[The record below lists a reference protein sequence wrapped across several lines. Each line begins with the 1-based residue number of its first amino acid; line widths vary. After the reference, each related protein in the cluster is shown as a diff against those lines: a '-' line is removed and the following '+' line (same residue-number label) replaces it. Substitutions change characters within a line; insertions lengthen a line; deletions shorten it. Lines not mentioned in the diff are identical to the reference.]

1 MVLFLLL
8 IVIMPYIKH
17 PLWDHQIGAGMT
29 VNKAIGGACLLY
41 ALVYLSRR
49 RGGVPKFFQTTQSV
63 LMLMFIG
70 LAALSFFTKGQ
81 AIGYIN
87 PMFMYASTLLLFFLT
102 FIVVDSFKRLYW
114 SLMAAIGGVGF
125 ASLYMIREWQK
136 GITQWGGNFR
146 PGWIVG
152 DSNYF
157 TVAALVTLPLAFE
170 LMMISK
176 VRWQRIYSL
185 GCLCLTMLAIM
196 LGASRG
202 GFLGIVV
209 GLGYLVFRSEKRT
222 RNIAVISVVIVPF
235 LLFAPN
241 SPVRRFLH
249 PVPGDTASI
258 QKHIVGW
265 KAGLNMIAHNPLT
278 GVGLGNYKLKV
289 AQYDTTGTV
298 RLEPH
303 IAHNAYLEIAA
314 EMGIPAL
321 GLYVIFMLSTFF
333 SLDRTRRRSLRADTP
348 DLAAIAIGMQ
358 AALLGVWVAIFFV
371 SAEYTKLFWFLL
383 VLTMVIPPLV
393 PRRRKPPTETPREQQ
408 QPELEPQGFQI
419 GEALVELR

>member
-1 MVLFLLL
+1 M
-8 IVIMPYIKH
+8 
-17 PLWDHQIGAGMT
+17 
-29 VNKAIGGACLLY
+29 
-41 ALVYLSRR
+41 
-49 RGGVPKFFQTTQSV
+49 
-63 LMLMFIG
+63 
-70 LAALSFFTKGQ
+70 
-81 AIGYIN
+81 
-87 PMFMYASTLLLFFLT
+87 
-102 FIVVDSFKRLYW
+102 
-114 SLMAAIGGVGF
+114 
-125 ASLYMIREWQK
+125 
-136 GITQWGGNFR
+136 
-146 PGWIVG
+146 
-152 DSNYF
+152 
-157 TVAALVTLPLAFE
+157 AALVTLPLAFE

-176 VRWQRIYSL
+176 ERWQRIYSL

-209 GLGYLVFRSEKRT
+209 GLGYLVFRSENRA

-249 PVPGDTASI
+249 PVVGDTASI

-321 GLYVIFMLSTFF
+321 GLYVIFMLSAFF
-333 SLDRTRRRSLRADTP
+333 SLDRT
-348 DLAAIAIGMQ
+348 Q
-358 AALLGVWVAIFFV
+358 KALLEERCAQLGGDRHRNAGGP
-371 SAEYTKLFWFLL
+371 TRRMGGNFLRQCGIHQA
-383 VLTMVIPPLV
+383 VLV
-393 PRRRKPPTETPREQQ
+393 PPGPYHGDTAVGAAP
-408 QPELEPQGFQI
+408 
-419 GEALVELR
+419 A

>member
-8 IVIMPYIKH
+8 IVIMPYMKH
-17 PLWDHQIGAGMT
+17 PLWDHQIGAGLT

-49 RGGVPKFFQTTQSV
+49 RGGVPRFFQTPQSV
-63 LMLMFIG
+63 VMVMFIG

-114 SLMAAIGGVGF
+114 CLMAAAGGIGF

-170 LMMISK
+170 LMMISEK
-176 VRWQRIYSL
+176 RVQRIFAL

-209 GLGYLVFRSEKRT
+209 GLGYLVFRSERRA
-222 RNIAVISVVIVPF
+222 RNLRIISIVIIPF
-235 LLFAPN
+235 LVFAPN
-241 SPVRRFLH
+241 SPVRRMLH

-258 QKHIVGW
+258 QKHLIGW
-265 KAGLNMIAHNPLT
+265 KAGVNMVLHNPLT
-278 GVGLGNYKLKV
+278 GVGLGNYKLRV
-289 AQYDTTGTV
+289 AEYDTTGTV

-314 EMGIPAL
+314 EMGIP
-321 GLYVIFMLSTFF
+321 GLVIYLLLMVSSFF
-333 SLDRTRRRSLRADTP
+333 SLNRTRKRALRNDALK
-348 DLAAIAIGMQ
+348 LAAVATGMQ

-371 SAEYTKLFWFLL
+371 SAQYTKLFWFLL
-383 VLTMVIPPLV
+383 ILTMVVPSLV
-393 PRRRKPPTETPREQQ
+393 PRRPKARTEPPREEE
-408 QPELEPQGFQI
+408 QPELQPQGFQI

>member
-1 MVLFLLL
+1 VVLFLLL

-29 VNKAIGGACLLY
+29 VNKAIGGGCLLY

-49 RGGVPKFFQTTQSV
+49 RGGVPVFFQTTQSV
-63 LMLMFIG
+63 LMMMFIG

-87 PMFMYASTLLLFFLT
+87 PMFMYASTVLLFFLT

-114 SLMAAIGGVGF
+114 CLMAAIGGVGF

-157 TVAALVTLPLAFE
+157 TVAALVTLPLSFE
-170 LMMISK
+170 LMMISEK
-176 VRWQRIYSL
+176 RWQRVFSL

-209 GLGYLVFRSEKRT
+209 GLGYLIFRSERRA
-222 RNIAVISVVIVPF
+222 RNIRIVSIVIIPF
-235 LLFAPN
+235 LVFAPN
-241 SPVRRFLH
+241 SPVRRFIH
-249 PVPGDTASI
+249 PVVGDTASV
-258 QKHIVGW
+258 QKHLIGW
-265 KAGLNMIAHNPLT
+265 KAGLNMALHNPLT

-321 GLYVIFMLSTFF
+321 ALYLIFMASAFF
-333 SLDRTRRRSLRADTP
+333 SLDRTRKRALRNDAP
-348 DLAAIAIGMQ
+348 KLAALAIGMQ

-393 PRRRKPPTETPREQQ
+393 PRRPKARPEPPPEQQ
-408 QPELEPQGFQI
+408 LPELEPQGFQI
-419 GEALVELR
+419 GEALVGLR